1 MSQVTIVSQVVQP
14 CTYSYRQ
21 RCLKTQRVVT
31 HTRTY
36 QQRVAILQQ
45 HNQRVVVLDFQ
56 PSKFRSQK
64 ALQSLFPI
72 ALHYAKMGVAGYAV
86 G

>member
-1 MSQVTIVSQVVQP
+1 
-14 CTYSYRQ
+14 
-21 RCLKTQRVVT
+21 
-31 HTRTY
+31 
-36 QQRVAILQQ
+36 LQQ